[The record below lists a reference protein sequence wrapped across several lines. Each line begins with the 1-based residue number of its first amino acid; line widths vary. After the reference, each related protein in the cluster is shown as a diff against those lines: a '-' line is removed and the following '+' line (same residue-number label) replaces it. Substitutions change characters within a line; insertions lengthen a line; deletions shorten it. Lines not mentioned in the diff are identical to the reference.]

1 MNLTGK
7 TALVTGGGR
16 GIGRAICLELARLG
30 AAVAVNYSGSEAAAA
45 ETAKLIEA
53 TGGRAVTVR
62 ANVADFSECEAMFE
76 AVTAALGAPDILVN
90 NAGITRDNLIPR
102 MTAEDFADVLGVN
115 LSGAFHCTKL
125 AVRPM
130 MKARWGRIVNIASA
144 VGLTGNA
151 GQANYSASKAGLI
164 AMTKTTAREF
174 ASRGITANAITPGFI
189 ATDMTAVLPDS
200 VKDEMLGTIPQK
212 RFGDAADIA
221 GATAFFCS
229 GAAAYITGQTLGVDG
244 GMTMQ

>member
-16 GIGRAICLELARLG
+16 GIGRAICIELARHG
-30 AAVAVNYSGSEAAAA
+30 AAVAINYSGSEDAALEAAA
-45 ETAKLIEA
+45 LIESN
-53 TGGRAVTVR
+53 GGRAITVR

-76 AVTAALGAPDILVN
+76 AVTAALGAPSILVN

-102 MTAEDFADVLGVN
+102 MSPEDFSEVLSVN

-130 MKARWGRIVNIASA
+130 MKSRWGRIVNIASA

-189 ATDMTAVLPDS
+189 TTDMTAVLADS
-200 VKDEMLGTIPQK
+200 VKDEMLGTIPQR
-212 RFGDAADIA
+212 RFGDSADIA
-221 GATAFFCS
+221 GTVAFFCS
-229 GAAAYITGQTLGVDG
+229 DAAAYITGQTLGVDG

>member
-1 MNLTGK
+1 MILAGK
-7 TALVTGGGR
+7 TALVTGGGK

-30 AAVAVNYSGSEAAAA
+30 VSVAINYSGSEAAAL
-45 ETAKLIEA
+45 ETAALIEA
-53 TGGRAVTVR
+53 AGGRAFTVR
-62 ANVADFSECEAMFE
+62 ANVAEFSECESMFE
-76 AVTAALGAPDILVN
+76 AVTNSLGAPDILVN
-90 NAGITRDNLIPR
+90 NSGITRDNLIPR
-102 MTAEDFADVLGVN
+102 MSSEDFSDVLSVN

-164 AMTKTTAREF
+164 ALTKTTAREF

-189 ATDMTAVLPDS
+189 TTDMTAVLPDS

-212 RFGDAADIA
+212 RFGDAGDIA
-221 GATAFFCS
+221 GTVAFFCS
-229 GAAAYITGQTLGVDG
+229 DAAAYITGQTLGVDG